1 MTVQAQTQKILIEN
15 KIGRKMWVWDSDSF
29 YTQRLKAGPYQ
40 KQNLIHLRELCP
52 NPRKMLDIGMNIG
65 MNTWEYATFAQ
76 EVHGF
81 EPVPGTYQVALDNIA
96 LNQNHQDPSKGWW
109 KDSNGNWASL
119 AVTGKIHTYN
129 VALGPVPG
137 TVEMHIKKNDGH
149 NRVAN
154 DGYSKLNGKPV
165 KVNTGYQRV
174 SVPQHT
180 LDSYNFTDVD
190 IIKIDVEGYELQ
202 VLEGAVNTIAQN
214 RPIVQIECVE
224 IQPRAFGKTINDLMD
239 YFTSKNY
246 VITTADGTILPKK
259 FQYVKKMMDRFMIPA
274 ERTDLYDASKI
285 PQEEP
290 ELDPTLFELA
300 E

>member
-40 KQNLIHLRELCP
+40 KQNLLHLRELCP
-52 NPRKMLDIGMNIG
+52 NPRKILDIGMNIG

-96 LNQNHQDPSKGWW
+96 LNQNHQDPLKGWW
-109 KDSNGNWASL
+109 KDPNGQWASL
-119 AVTGKIHTYN
+119 AVNGKIHTYN
-129 VALGPVPG
+129 VALGPNQSSI
-137 TVEMHIKKNDGH
+137 EMHIKKNDGH

-154 DGYSKLNGKPV
+154 DGYTTPSGRAV
-165 KVNTGYQRV
+165 KINTGYQRV
-174 SVPQHT
+174 SVPQET

-202 VLEGAVNTIAQN
+202 VLEGAVQTIAKN

-224 IQPRAFGKTINDLMD
+224 TQPRAFGKTIHDLMD
-239 YFTSKNY
+239 YFVSKDY
-246 VITTADGTILPKK
+246 IITTADGNVLPNEWT
-259 FQYVKKMMDRFMIPA
+259 YVKKMMDRFMIPK
-274 ERTDLYDASKI
+274 ERTDLYDVSKVK
-285 PQEEP
+285 QG
-290 ELDPTLFELA
+290 LFVIENN
-300 E
+300 

>member
-15 KIGRKMWVWDSDSF
+15 KLGRKMWVWDSDSF
-29 YTQRLKAGPYQ
+29 YTTRLKSGPYQ
-40 KQNLIHLRELCP
+40 KQNLLHLRELCP
-52 NPRKMLDIGMNIG
+52 NPRKIIDIGMNIG

-81 EPVPGTYQVALDNIA
+81 EPVPGTYQIALDNIA
-96 LNQNHQDPSKGWW
+96 LNQNHQNPLVGWW
-109 KDSNGNWASL
+109 KNPNNTWASL

-129 VALGPVPG
+129 VALGPTPG
-137 TVEMHIKKNDGH
+137 TVEMHLKKNDGH

-154 DGYSKLNGKPV
+154 DGYAKLNGKPV
-165 KVNTGYQRV
+165 KINTGYQRV
-174 SVPQHT
+174 QVPQHT

-246 VITTADGTILPKK
+246 VITLADGTIMPKK
-259 FQYVKKMMDRFMIPA
+259 FQYAKKMMDRFMIPA
-274 ERTDLYDASKI
+274 ERTDLYDISKV

-290 ELDPTLFELA
+290 EFNPALFQE
-300 E
+300 

>member
-29 YTQRLKAGPYQ
+29 YTSRLKMGPYQ
-40 KQNLIHLRELCP
+40 KQNLLRLRELCP
-52 NPRKMLDIGMNIG
+52 APRRIIDIGMNIG
-65 MNTWEYATFAQ
+65 MNTWEYATWAQ

-81 EPVPGTYQVALDNIA
+81 EPVPGTYQSALDNIA
-96 LNQNHQDPSKGWW
+96 LNQNHQDPTKGWW
-109 KDSNGNWASL
+109 KNPDGTWASL
-119 AVTGKIHTYN
+119 LPSGKIYTYN

-154 DGYSKLNGKPV
+154 DGYKTIHGKSV

-174 SVPQHT
+174 QVPQNT

-202 VLEGAVNTIAQN
+202 VLDGAVNTIAQS
-214 RPIVQIECVE
+214 RPIVQLECVE
-224 IQPRAFGKTINDLMD
+224 IQPRAFGKTIQDLMD
-239 YFTSKNY
+239 YFNNKNY
-246 VITTADGTILPKK
+246 VITTADGIVRGPE
-259 FQYVKKMMDRFMIPA
+259 FVYVKKMMDRFMIPA
-274 ERTDLYDASKI
+274 ERTDLYDSTKISREDLTSKLFNF
-285 PQEEP
+285 EE
-290 ELDPTLFELA
+290 
-300 E
+300 

>member
-1 MTVQAQTQKILIEN
+1 MTVQAQTQKILITN
-15 KIGRKMWVWDSDSF
+15 KIGRQMWVWDSDSF

-52 NPRKMLDIGMNIG
+52 NPRKILDIGMNIG

-96 LNQNHQDPSKGWW
+96 LNKNHQDPNLGWW
-109 KDSNGNWASL
+109 KNPDKSWASL
-119 AVTGKIHTYN
+119 AVAGAINTYN
-129 VALGPVPG
+129 VALGPTAG
-137 TVEMHIKKNDGH
+137 SVEMHIKKNDGH

-154 DGYSKLNGKPV
+154 DNYTKLNGKPV

-174 SVPQHT
+174 QVPQLT

-246 VITTADGTILPKK
+246 VITLADGTIMPKK
-259 FQYVKKMMDRFMIPA
+259 FQYAKKMMDRFMIPA
-274 ERTDLYDASKI
+274 ERTDLYDVAKV

-290 ELDPTLFELA
+290 EFDPRLFAVE
-300 E
+300 

>member
-15 KIGRKMWVWDSDSF
+15 KIGRKLWVWDSDSF

-52 NPRKMLDIGMNIG
+52 APRKILDIGMNIG

-81 EPVPGTYQVALDNIA
+81 EPVPGTYQVAIDNIA

-109 KDSNGNWASL
+109 KDPVTGQWASL

-129 VALGPVPG
+129 VALGPIAG
-137 TVEMHIKKNDGH
+137 SVEMHIKKNDGH

-154 DGYSKLNGKPV
+154 DGYTTPSGKPV
-165 KVNTGYQRV
+165 KINTGYQRV
-174 SVPQHT
+174 SVPQLT

-202 VLEGAVNTIAQN
+202 VLEGAHQTIANN

-224 IQPRAFGKTINDLMD
+224 TQPRAFGRTIHDLMD
-239 YFTSKNY
+239 YFTGKDY
-246 VITTADGTILPKK
+246 IITTADGNILPNQW
-259 FQYVKKMMDRFMIPA
+259 QYVPKMMDRFMIPK
-274 ERTDLYDASKI
+274 ERTDLYDVAKV
-285 PQEEP
+285 PQS
-290 ELDPTLFELA
+290 LFTVA
-300 E
+300 D

>member
-52 NPRKMLDIGMNIG
+52 NPRKILDIGMNIG

-81 EPVPGTYQVALDNIA
+81 EPVPATYQVALDNIA

-109 KDSNGNWASL
+109 KDNTGNWASL
-119 AVTGKIHTYN
+119 AVTGNIQTYN
-129 VALGPVPG
+129 VALGPTSG
-137 TVEMHIKKNDGH
+137 SVEMHIKKNDGH
-149 NRVAN
+149 NRVSN
-154 DGYSKLNGKPV
+154 DGYTTPSGKPV
-165 KVNTGYQRV
+165 KINTGYQRV
-174 SVPQHT
+174 SVPQLT

-190 IIKIDVEGYELQ
+190 IVKIDVEGYELQ
-202 VLEGAVNTIAQN
+202 VLEGAHQTIANN

-224 IQPRAFGKTINDLMD
+224 TQPRAFGRTIHDLMD
-239 YFTSKNY
+239 YFTSKDY
-246 VITTADGTILPKK
+246 VITTADGNVLPNTW
-259 FQYVKKMMDRFMIPA
+259 QYVPKMMDRFMIPK
-274 ERTDLYDASKI
+274 ERIDLYDPAKV
-285 PQEEP
+285 PQS
-290 ELDPTLFELA
+290 LFVIA
-300 E
+300 D